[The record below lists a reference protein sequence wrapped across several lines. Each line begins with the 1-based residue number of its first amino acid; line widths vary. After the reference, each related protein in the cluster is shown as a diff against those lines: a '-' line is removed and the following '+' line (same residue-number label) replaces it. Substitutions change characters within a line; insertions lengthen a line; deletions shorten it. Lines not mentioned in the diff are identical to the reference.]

1 MNDFVVFDG
10 RLYVKQRYISDQGWM
25 KDSGLSK
32 TFKDQ
37 SAHKPQIHQVYYV
50 LLSVRTK
57 LRSHTTDLGPCT
69 STILRKETDGRRWY
83 TDNDKKELVSVL
95 ASAIAKADRYLDL
108 LHYAKSARLFDPR
121 QRPKL
126 SRDVAQYTTEVE
138 DIKRKVTDPK
148 RAQVRV
154 IPIGV
159 KIPEAE
165 WEYYWDEVPEMEGT
179 LDLIDFWERMQPHM
193 PTLAKLALR
202 TLPVP
207 HTGVDVER
215 SFSYY
220 KLCRSAKQERLTS
233 ERHVGRVS
241 FAMNG
246 VVPPVKEA
254 PRPA

>member
-1 MNDFVVFDG
+1 M
-10 RLYVKQRYISDQGWM
+10 
-25 KDSGLSK
+25 
-32 TFKDQ
+32 
-37 SAHKPQIHQVYYV
+37 
-50 LLSVRTK
+50 
-57 LRSHTTDLGPCT
+57 RSHTTDLGPST
-69 STILRKETDGRRWY
+69 PTILRKETDGRRWY
-83 TDNDKKELVSVL
+83 TDNHKKELVSVL
-95 ASAIAKADRYLDL
+95 TSAMAKADKYLDL

-138 DIKRKVTDPK
+138 DIKCKISEPK
-148 RAQVRV
+148 RLQVRV

-159 KIPEAE
+159 RMPEAE
-165 WEYYWDEVPEMEGT
+165 WKYYWDDVPEMQGE

-193 PTLAKLALR
+193 PTLAQLALR

-220 KLCRSAKQERLTS
+220 KLCRSAKQECLTS
-233 ERHVGRVS
+233 QLHLGRVS

-246 VVPPVKEA
+246 VVPRVKEA
-254 PRPA
+254 LGQA